1 MNDMRKL
8 MEAAAI
14 LEYGYADI
22 DDRDG
27 MNEIYDIAYSN
38 LPAEEALEKIRAVLK
53 SWSGSR
59 YL

>member
-1 MNDMRKL
+1 